1 MGTSLLLSS
10 PHPHWWRDDAVPFGS
25 SWPPRH
31 RQTRADDFGLY
42 ERATRAYRPWTVT
55 LESVLA
61 QAERKLGSR
70 KAVLDAIAVSRQR
83 FHSAMRG
90 GPPLHIERLLRLAL
104 VAGADPLET
113 LRAGGRIR
121 FAELLEEAAK
131 PRLGETTITQRA
143 LLREFER
150 LSEPT
155 QNLIMQLVG
164 GLAAERD
171 EQVRLSS
178 QPNLADRIG
187 EQSDDGV

>member
-1 MGTSLLLSS
+1 MRPSSFSLHPRLL
-10 PHPHWWRDDAVPFGS
+10 WWHDDASRV
-25 SWPPRH
+25 SWRSRLPA
-31 RQTRADDFGLY
+31 RQTHADDFGVY
-42 ERATRAYRPWTVT
+42 ERAAHGYRPWAVT
-55 LESVLA
+55 LESVLD

-113 LRAGGRIR
+113 LRAGGRTR

-150 LSEPT
+150 LSQQT

-171 EQVRLSS
+171 EQIRS
-178 QPNLADRIG
+178 LAQHLPQEPDTP
-187 EQSDDGV
+187 